1 LTRLEAIMTLQNL
14 EFHSLTP
21 DRWDDFVTVFGQ
33 NGACGGCW
41 CMYWRAHRK
50 DWSSSIR
57 EPNRLAIKAL
67 VDAGREPG
75 LIAYVD
81 GVPAAWV
88 SVGPREDFPT
98 LNSSRILKPVDDQPV
113 WSIVCFFMHRNYRR
127 KGLMRPLI
135 DAAVDYALLKGAK
148 IVEAYPTE
156 PEKKMEASSLF
167 LGTIKPFIDAGFVE
181 AARRS
186 PNHPVMRLLLKQDTT
201 I

>member
-1 LTRLEAIMTLQNL
+1 MSFQNF
-14 EFHSLTP
+14 EVHPLTP

-41 CMYWRAHRK
+41 CMYWRTHSK
-50 DWSSSIR
+50 DWASKIK
-57 EPNRLAIKAL
+57 EPNRLAMKAL
-67 VDAGREPG
+67 VDSGREPG

-81 GVPAAWV
+81 GAPAAWV

-98 LNSSRILKPVDDQPV
+98 LNNSRILKAVDDQPA
-113 WSIVCFFMHRNYRR
+113 WGIVCFFIHRNFRR

-135 DAAVDYALLKGAK
+135 DAAVEYAHSKGAK

-156 PEKKMEASSLF
+156 PEKKMESSSLF
-167 LGTIKPFIDAGFVE
+167 MGVIDPFIEAGFVE

-186 PNHPVMRLLLKQDTT
+186 PNHPVMRLILQ
-201 I
+201 